1 MRGEKCKIQPKQTW
15 SSNVKT
21 PLVLTYLWFCKNKRN
36 SRTEQ
41 HVSLAM
47 IASQTSFLQW
57 TDTTQRKCAN
67 FIYVR
72 SLFCQGRGPRPAFQA
87 TIDSFISSLALIH
100 IVQAQFSSNTFAQ
113 LWFCFLVFFWKRH
126 VGSLISSNLSP
137 SFFDNPVGGWR
148 LNTRHPQRL
157 FGPNTMHAA
166 SAAFMWGW
174 IIPLR
179 PVSRQE
185 FPPGSP
191 FLPTS
196 GSLSLFFFFFFSCP
210 LSWVIFINLQCNI
223 CESLFISPFSLSLSL
238 SLSLCDLVSAHWAY
252 TGQPSLSRSQMFRC
266 ALWSR
271 WLLDNRW
278 SLLPGDEPSGKK
290 PGIVSEPWQTPHS
303 HKKMKTYTQK
313 YFCSDFLWILF
324 SSYHFIFSQLGE

>member
-210 LSWVIFINLQCNI
+210 CTRVISINLQCNI

-238 SLSLCDLVSAHWAY
+238 SLSLSVIWCLLTGLTQGSQVSPGPRCFAVLCGAGGCWT
-252 TGQPSLSRSQMFRC
+252 TGDRCFLETSRLGRSQELFQSHDRRHIHTKKWKHIPRNTF
-266 ALWSR
+266 AVIFFGYY
-271 WLLDNRW
+271 
-278 SLLPGDEPSGKK
+278 SLHIISSSPS
-290 PGIVSEPWQTPHS
+290 
-303 HKKMKTYTQK
+303 
-313 YFCSDFLWILF
+313 
-324 SSYHFIFSQLGE
+324 